1 MSRLKSRNKNLKS
14 MASLVPKA
22 TKAAPAPPKN
32 ILLLGWRPEWN
43 GDAHR
48 FMNRINDISE
58 SLEPGSTVTC
68 VNLMEIEAF
77 HHFVTGTCGFGG
89 DGKSGFHLLDS
100 EEFPDIGK
108 VLLWHHSADPIKYD
122 AVRPVFD
129 VPSRK
134 PNTAIC
140 KCSHTTKPFIL

>member
-1 MSRLKSRNKNLKS
+1 

-89 DGKSGFHLLDS
+89 DGKSGFIYWTPRS
-100 EEFPDIGK
+100 SPT
-108 VLLWHHSADPIKYD
+108 SARYYCGTTRRTRSSSD